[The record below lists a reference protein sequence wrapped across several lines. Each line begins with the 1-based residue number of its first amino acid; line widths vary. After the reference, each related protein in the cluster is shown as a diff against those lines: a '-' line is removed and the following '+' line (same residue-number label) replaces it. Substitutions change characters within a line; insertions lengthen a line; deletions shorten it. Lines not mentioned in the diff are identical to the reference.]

1 MSWLIVTLVATPLA
15 WYAWTIWRDG
25 QVERDDQLLKHLHES
40 ADKVAELHRLLAER
54 DLTIADLRAEVAA
67 MEVQIE
73 AYEDSQDATDKMMS
87 ELRAGVLK
95 RSKVIEAVRRAVA
108 DANE

>member
-15 WYAWTIWRDG
+15 WYAWTIWRDK

-54 DLTIADLRAEVAA
+54 DVTIADLQAEVAA

-87 ELRAGVLK
+87 ELRASVWK
-95 RSKVIEAVRRAVA
+95 RSKIIEAVRRAVA